1 MLFQHK
7 KEDDVFSKLS
17 LRISQK
23 TFFKIPV
30 FTIYGPMQ
38 LDELIPNITL
48 VLLQNDAVLAKI
60 GIWGQKSR
68 FLEDS

>member
-1 MLFQHK
+1 
-7 KEDDVFSKLS
+7 
-17 LRISQK
+17 
-23 TFFKIPV
+23 
-30 FTIYGPMQ
+30 MQ

-60 GIWGQKSR
+60 GIWGQKPR